1 VATRNRRFVLSA
13 DDPVSAAKITA
24 QDVPERAAQ
33 RPRITKLIAE
43 GVRWYRLTI
52 VTGPL
57 GAGKTTALALW
68 AVTEPGIVAWVCLD
82 EFDNRPEVFWAY
94 VVMALREFGVTLPRG
109 LPTAMRELFPFPVW
123 EMRVC
128 EPLGGRRAWWP
139 VS

>member
-68 AVTEPGIVAWVCLD
+68 AVTEPGIVAWPC
-82 EFDNRPEVFWAY
+82 R
-94 VVMALREFGVTLPRG
+94 GVADRH
-109 LPTAMRELFPFPVW
+109 ARAFPV
-123 EMRVC
+123 
-128 EPLGGRRAWWP
+128 PGLGDASLRTPGRRAGMVAGQLRRTRP
-139 VS
+139 LIVR